1 MSTSSRRQAANRYSG
16 RRRRPK
22 SHMPVVTSAATLAV
36 IAVSGLNIPR
46 ALGSVHADG
55 TASLSLASQ
64 DSAKAKAAA
73 LRAQVLAEQAA
84 RASRLQRA
92 VDQASLVSVAQQRV
106 SAARAAAVAAERA
119 RPKWVLPVLGFRLT
133 AGFGES
139 SGLWSHRH
147 TGQDFACPT
156 GTPVR
161 AVGDGV
167 IIFAGWDGAYGRK
180 IIVKHADG
188 VETWYAHLSA
198 FVRTSGKVE
207 AGDVIGRVGSTG
219 NTTGP
224 HLHLEVRPTPDD
236 PIPPLQ
242 WLRAQGV
249 DV

>member
-1 MSTSSRRQAANRYSG
+1 
-16 RRRRPK
+16 
-22 SHMPVVTSAATLAV
+22 MPAVTSAATLAV

-46 ALGSVHADG
+46 ALGSVHGDG
-55 TASLSLASQ
+55 TAALSLTSA
-64 DSAKAKAAA
+64 DSATAKATA
-73 LRAQVLAEQAA
+73 LRAQILAEQAA

-92 VDQASLVSVAQQRV
+92 VDQAAAISTAQAR
-106 SAARAAAVAAERA
+106 RAAARQAAIRA
-119 RPKWVLPVLGFRLT
+119 EKLRPKWVLPVLGFRLT
-133 AGFGES
+133 AGFGEA

-167 IIFAGWDGAYGRK
+167 IISAGWDGAYGRK
-180 IIVKHADG
+180 IIIRHADG
-188 VETWYAHLSA
+188 TETWYAHLSA
-198 FVRTSGKVE
+198 FVRTSGAVR
-207 AGDVIGRVGSTG
+207 AGDVIGRVGSSG

-224 HLHLEVRPTPDD
+224 HLHLEVRLTPDD

-242 WLRAQGV
+242 WLRAHGI

>member
-1 MSTSSRRQAANRYSG
+1 MSTSSRRQAENRYSG

-36 IAVSGLNIPR
+36 VAVSGLNIPR
-46 ALGSVHADG
+46 ALGSVHGEG
-55 TASLSLASQ
+55 TASLSLASSSAQ
-64 DSAKAKAAA
+64 AKADA
-73 LRAQVLAEQAA
+73 LRAQIRAEQAA

-92 VDQASLVSVAQQRV
+92 VDQASAV
-106 SAARAAAVAAERA
+106 SAAAQRQAAARTAAIAAEKA

-180 IIVKHADG
+180 IIVRHADG
-188 VETWYAHLSA
+188 LETWYAHLSA
-198 FVRTSGKVE
+198 FVRTSGKVQ
-207 AGDVIGRVGSTG
+207 AGDVIGKVGSSG

-224 HLHLEVRPTPDD
+224 HLHFEVRPSPDD

-242 WLRAQGV
+242 WLRQHGV